1 MILKKETHRMH
12 ESACD
17 EASIHICIYMSR
29 VGLGTELTP
38 LNAQN
43 VGGFGGKRV

>member
-1 MILKKETHRMH
+1 MILKKETHRMR

-38 LNAQN
+38 LNGKN
-43 VGGFGGKRV
+43 VWGGGV